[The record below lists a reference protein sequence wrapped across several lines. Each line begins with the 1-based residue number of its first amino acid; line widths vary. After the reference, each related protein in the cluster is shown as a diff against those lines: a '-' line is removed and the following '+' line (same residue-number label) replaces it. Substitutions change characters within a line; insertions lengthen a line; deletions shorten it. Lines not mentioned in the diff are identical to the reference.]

1 MPKILGG
8 CCFKLCLHYCLAQV
22 KVLSEI
28 WKSKCLSAECI
39 QVPKLTP
46 PQVPPKVTSGFL
58 RQSSSPCSAEP
69 HPRPEKQ
76 PVPAPCY
83 HSPSRAE
90 WQHLQSESI
99 KRKSCFPVWPLHF
112 WIFRTLNNIYNIYRH
127 YGHED
132 LPLRIRAGTASF
144 PSEQNFLLIYRVL
157 KLFFSVSDILSSIM
171 EILGFFWGGAY
182 WVAYGILVSWPAM
195 EPGPPAVEAQGPNHW
210 TTREFPL

>member
-8 CCFKLCLHYCLAQV
+8 RCFKLCLHYCLAQV

-39 QVPKLTP
+39 QVLKLTP
-46 PQVPPKVTSGFL
+46 LQVPPKVTSGFL
-58 RQSSSPCSAEP
+58 RQSNSPCSAEP
-69 HPRPEKQ
+69 HPHPEKQ

-99 KRKSCFPVWPLHF
+99 KRKSRFPVWLLHF
-112 WIFRTLNNIYNIYRH
+112 WIFRTLNNIYRH

-144 PSEQNFLLIYRVL
+144 PSEQKLSNLLCSYIVFFCIRYFKLYNGNLGGFVRGVHTGWLMGSYFLTSNGTRAP
-157 KLFFSVSDILSSIM
+157 SS
-171 EILGFFWGGAY
+171 GSTG
-182 WVAYGILVSWPAM
+182 S
-195 EPGPPAVEAQGPNHW
+195 
-210 TTREFPL
+210 